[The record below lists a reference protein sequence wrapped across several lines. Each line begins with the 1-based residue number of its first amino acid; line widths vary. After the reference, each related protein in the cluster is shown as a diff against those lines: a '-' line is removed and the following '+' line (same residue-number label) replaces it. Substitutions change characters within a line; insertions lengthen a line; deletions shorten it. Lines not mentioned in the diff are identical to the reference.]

1 MSISDWKA
9 KKSYSEHIKAIFPE
23 FEKYYASLAPES
35 LIRKAQNAFRIFW
48 ENKIMNENVTKL
60 SELEDLDPIVRLLD
74 HDGKRYYEY
83 SDEKDKKVLLSK
95 LIKSGEQYGLS
106 YKIED
111 DQRRKRLCIV
121 RFFNI
126 AKCLITQKNWY
137 AIFNDLKKYSELRNK
152 LDSLFKEEDLST
164 RISLINELKEIS
176 ARYNSKLITFQGISL
191 NAILCCYNPYSYI
204 RVVSLRHR
212 KFIIEKFNLGEYPEK
227 GSYGEQIILSNE
239 LLKEFNKKFGT
250 NYDLIKLSYF
260 FYFKP
265 IREIW
270 EIEKLKSQ
278 LPLLPP
284 IPSGKKELPSPTI
297 THSELINM
305 ICEIGR
311 ILGFYVKN
319 EESTPDHIYRCDVTW
334 RDYEAHSPLK
344 VFEVEMS
351 GNVDHALSSLTH
363 AYDIWRPEQ
372 LYLIV
377 LDERDL
383 NRALKLVEP
392 RLMGAFSRIRERLKV
407 LTCKEVKE
415 LYDNLS
421 SYGSLIKEL
430 SRKV

>member
-1 MSISDWKA
+1 MFNWEA
-9 KKSYSEHIKAIFPE
+9 KKSYSEHIKAILPE

-60 SELEDLDPIVRLLD
+60 SELEDLDPIIRLLD
-74 HDGKRYYEY
+74 IDRRRNYEY
-83 SDEKDKKVLLSK
+83 SDEKDKEALLSK

-106 YKIED
+106 YKIKD
-111 DQRRKRLCIV
+111 DRWEKRLRIIET
-121 RFFNI
+121 FGI
-126 AKCLITQKNWY
+126 ARCVISQKDWY
-137 AIFNDLKKYSELRNK
+137 AVFNDLKKHSELRNK
-152 LDSLFKEEDLST
+152 LDSLFKEEDPSA
-164 RISLINELKEIS
+164 RISLINELKELS
-176 ARYNSKLITFQGISL
+176 ARYNSKLITFRGVPL
-191 NAILCCYNPYSYI
+191 TAILCCYNPYSYVRI
-204 RVVSLRHR
+204 VSLRHR
-212 KFIIEKFNLGEYPEK
+212 KFIIEKFDLGEYPEQ

-270 EIEKLKSQ
+270 EIEKLRPQ
-278 LPLLPP
+278 PPLLPP
-284 IPSGKKELPSPTI
+284 PPSEKKELPSPTI
-297 THSELINM
+297 THSELVNM

-392 RLMGAFSRIRERLKV
+392 RLMGAFSRLRERLKV